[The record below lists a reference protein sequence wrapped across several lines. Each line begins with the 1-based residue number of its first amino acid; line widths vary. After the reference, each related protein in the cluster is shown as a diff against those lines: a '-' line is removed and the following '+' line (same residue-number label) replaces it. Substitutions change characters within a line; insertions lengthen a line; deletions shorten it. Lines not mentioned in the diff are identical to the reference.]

1 NHKELDLDSVFD
13 NAAAVV
19 DTDGKTVTV
28 TVDPTVASGNYE
40 VTSEK
45 GFVQDDAATPNDSQ
59 EVTKDLYIG
68 EAEELVEADVK
79 EDKNVFTITFD
90 KAVTSESA
98 MNPANYTVDGKALP
112 ADTKIVV
119 EDDQTVEFQLPAVFI
134 AEDKDD
140 AKVTVDNIV
149 PVDSNAKFS
158 PYAEASHSVY
168 DNTAP
173 EASGKLLKD
182 GQIQLTFSEDVAS
195 VEVADF
201 DEVIVNDLVLL
212 NEAAYSVEAVETNDG
227 EDAVKITVNADVETH
242 SGVTYLYID
251 VDGEGFNH
259 DNDIILDQINGDE
272 GKDDWYVDGED
283 DEGNPTQ
290 ELKPADL
297 NKVDSVV
304 VNVKED
310 AATTDTSELKNSLKA
325 GNVTIK

>member
-68 EAEELVEADVK
+68 EAEELIEATVT
-79 EDKNVFTITFD
+79 EDENKFTVTFD

-119 EDDQTVEFQLPAVFI
+119 EDDQTVEFELPAGFI
-134 AEDKDD
+134 AEDKDN
-140 AKVTVDNIV
+140 AKVTIDNIV

-173 EASGKLLKD
+173 EASGQLLKD
-182 GQIQLTFSEDVAS
+182 GQIQLTFSEEVAN
-195 VEVADF
+195 VEVDDF
-201 DEVIVNDLVLL
+201 DKVIVNDLVLDD
-212 NEAAYSVEAVETNDG
+212 SVYETVAEDTNDG
-227 EDAVKITVNADVETH
+227 EDAVKITVGAKVATEAN
-242 SGVTYLYID
+242 VTYLYID
-251 VDGEGFNH
+251 VDGDDNLDH
-259 DNDIILDQINGDE
+259 DKDIVLDQVDSDE
-272 GKDDWYVDGED
+272 AKDDWYED
-283 DEGNPTQ
+283 EDTEG

-297 NKVDSVV
+297 NSNKVDSVV
-304 VNVKED
+304 VNVVEGAD
-310 AATTDTSELKNSLKA
+310 TTDTSHLENSLKA
-325 GNVTIK
+325 GNITIK